1 MVLWFLNRAKTISSS
16 DAIYKQEITNLKE
29 KFAKNGYPKK
39 FVDETLE
46 RFDMNNND
54 YHNEKLN
61 RSDFRNIMKVPYI
74 GKPSMEY
81 KKKLEKLITKYVEV
95 IFTTTK
101 VSNYFSNK
109 DNKPNELKCGQQ
121 IQIFYG

>member
-1 MVLWFLNRAKTISSS
+1 
-16 DAIYKQEITNLKE
+16 
-29 KFAKNGYPKK
+29 
-39 FVDETLE
+39 
-46 RFDMNNND
+46 
-54 YHNEKLN
+54 
-61 RSDFRNIMKVPYI
+61 
-74 GKPSMEY
+74 MEY